1 MEAPLQCIVEIS
13 TKMPVKSYKYQ
24 AMKRNPASARL
35 VFEANSF
42 GKALPSR
49 GPSKSYYQRELAQNK
64 ACHTDSTKILF
75 LPFFWGENNYL
86 NIFKDTY
93 TSKSYLLCLT
103 MSHFPPINI
112 LPHDKPKTGNASQ
125 VRLNQLQR
133 VTQFSLQCN

>member
-1 MEAPLQCIVEIS
+1 
-13 TKMPVKSYKYQ
+13 MPVKSYKYQ
-24 AMKRNPASARL
+24 AMKRNLASARF
-35 VFEANSF
+35 VFEADSF

-75 LPFFWGENNYL
+75 FFFLENNYL

-112 LPHDKPKTGNASQ
+112 PPHDKPKTGNASQ
-125 VRLNQLQR
+125 VRLNQLQC
-133 VTQFSLQCN
+133 VTQFSLQCNKELKPQATWTL